1 MRRYR
6 GDCKAQLQLF
16 ININFT
22 FMTHIK
28 KSTISTK
35 YKTDQLVKD
44 LKSLPEVK
52 LPPIL
57 VYIACLNLISIKL
70 NTDINKCRTSYG
82 YYTAKQWIDLLE
94 N

>member
-1 MRRYR
+1 
-6 GDCKAQLQLF
+6 
-16 ININFT
+16 
-22 FMTHIK
+22 MTHIK
-28 KSTISTK
+28 KSTIPTK

-57 VYIACLNLISIKL
+57 VYITCLNLISIKL

-82 YYTAKQWIDLLE
+82 CYRTHLISIVLLVILLGV
-94 N
+94 